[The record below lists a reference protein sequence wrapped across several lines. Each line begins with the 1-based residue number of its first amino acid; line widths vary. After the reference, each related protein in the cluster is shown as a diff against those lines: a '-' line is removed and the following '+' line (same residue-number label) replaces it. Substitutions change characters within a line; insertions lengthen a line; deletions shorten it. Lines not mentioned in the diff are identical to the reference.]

1 MSAFRKPKEV
11 KPEQALVRLEELCAR
26 SEHSTGEFRT
36 KLRQWR
42 IAPAD
47 AEEII
52 ESLTA
57 RRFVDDSRFARA
69 FVRDKYRF
77 ARWGRIKIRLQLR
90 AKGVDSD
97 TVAEALELIDSKE
110 YSRILARQL
119 VARMRRSPNV
129 QDPAERQKIFRTM
142 IAKGYEPSLIAR
154 AYTALLQ
161 YVGL

>member
-26 SEHSTGEFRT
+26 SEHSSGELRT

-90 AKGVDSD
+90 AKGVDTD
-97 TVAEALELIDSKE
+97 TISEALELIDSKE

-119 VARMRRSPNV
+119 LARMRRSPNV

-161 YVGL
+161 YVDR

>member
-26 SEHSTGEFRT
+26 SEHSTGELRT

-77 ARWGRIKIRLQLR
+77 ARWGRRKIAMALKQKRI
-90 AKGVDSD
+90 DSD
-97 TVAEALELIDSKE
+97 TIDEALEEINQEE
-110 YSRILARQL
+110 YTAVLRTLLKAKAAHMDRPLSYDDRVKLFRFAVARGFETQL
-119 VARMRRSPNV
+119 VS
-129 QDPAERQKIFRTM
+129 
-142 IAKGYEPSLIAR
+142 SLLR
-154 AYTALLQ
+154 
-161 YVGL
+161 

>member
-26 SEHSTGEFRT
+26 SEHSSGELRT

-77 ARWGRIKIRLQLR
+77 ARWGRIKIRLQLL
-90 AKGVDSD
+90 AKGVDTDIIS
-97 TVAEALELIDSKE
+97 EALELIDSKE

-119 VARMRRSPNV
+119 LARMRRSPNV

-161 YVGL
+161 YVGR

>member
-11 KPEQALVRLEELCAR
+11 KPQQALVRLEELCAR
-26 SEHSTGEFRT
+26 SEHSTGELRT

-57 RRFVDDSRFARA
+57 RRFVDDSRFAQA

-90 AKGVDSD
+90 AKGVDTD
-97 TVAEALELIDSKE
+97 TIAEALELIDSKE
-110 YSRILARQL
+110 YSRIMARQL
-119 VARMRRSPNV
+119 LARMRRSVNV
-129 QDPAERQKIFRTM
+129 HDKAERQKIFRTM

-161 YVGL
+161 YVDR